1 MKRAN
6 ILLTE
11 LLISSI
17 LVYAIG
23 CAASINKYG
32 SEDTETPDS
41 TNFVILSNMPTEK
54 PSNTLVNGN
63 VSGLVYYS
71 SNLFGLVNAFTFPF
85 RLPWLASAALITI

>member
-6 ILLTE
+6 ILLTA

-32 SEDTETPDS
+32 PGDTETPDS
-41 TNFVILSNMPTEK
+41 TNFVISSNMPTDK

-71 SNLFGLVNAFTFPF
+71 SNLFGLELDTAFPE
-85 RLPWLASAALITI
+85 LEAKAKSILQ

>member
-6 ILLTE
+6 ILLTA

-23 CAASINKYG
+23 CTASINKYG
-32 SEDTETPDS
+32 PGDTETPDS
-41 TNFVILSNMPTEK
+41 TNFVISSNMPTDK

-71 SNLFGLVNAFTFPF
+71 SNLFGLELDTAFPE
-85 RLPWLASAALITI
+85 LEAKA